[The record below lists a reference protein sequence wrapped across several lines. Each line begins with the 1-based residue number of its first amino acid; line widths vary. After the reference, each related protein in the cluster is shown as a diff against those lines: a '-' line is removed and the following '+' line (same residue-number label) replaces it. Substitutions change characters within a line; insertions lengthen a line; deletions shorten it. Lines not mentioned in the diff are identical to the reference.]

1 MPDNP
6 TTARLIR
13 LLDAA
18 TDGLGEDSVG
28 DGQVFNVTSGRL
40 LDADARAT
48 AGDQLT
54 ETLVWAG
61 RVNAGLA
68 AAAVADPDALGN
80 DTVLKKLAELIK
92 RLTERVGALAA
103 AVGADAFSITT
114 GWPAVVQVSV
124 TFPAR
129 VAPPA

>member
-1 MPDNP
+1 MPDDSP
-6 TTARLIR
+6 TARLIK

-18 TDGLGEDSVG
+18 TDWLGEDSAG
-28 DGQVFNVTSGRL
+28 EGQVFNFAPRRL
-40 LDADARAT
+40 LDADERAT
-48 AGDQLT
+48 AADQLT

-61 RVNAGLA
+61 RVNEGLATA
-68 AAAVADPDALGN
+68 AAADPEAIGN

-92 RLTERVGALAA
+92 RLTETVGTLAA
-103 AVGADAFSITT
+103 AVGADSFSIAT

-129 VAPPA
+129 VPPPA